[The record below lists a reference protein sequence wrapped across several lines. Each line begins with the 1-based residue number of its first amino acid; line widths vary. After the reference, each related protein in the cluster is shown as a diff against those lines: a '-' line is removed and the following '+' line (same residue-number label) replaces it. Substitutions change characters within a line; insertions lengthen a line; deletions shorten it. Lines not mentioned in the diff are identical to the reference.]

1 MIEFMSSIQFNPQAK
16 LFLSDVDET
25 VADNYTPAIPQM
37 IDELSSLL
45 AGGKKIVFIS
55 GASVSRIRQRI
66 VDSIDPELR
75 KGILI
80 SHCSG
85 AEVWGFEETGE
96 LRRASYYSLYE
107 GTLNEAQRKKWREII
122 QQLIFEFKL
131 EVHEP
136 TTASE
141 FKQKYG
147 DNPLDVILEDRGPQI
162 TFEFING
169 YDLTPEQEAKLE
181 ITVPQTH
188 GALDLRIPILERAD
202 ILLQAADI
210 PVTPRLAG
218 TWALDFALKGVSKTE
233 SVKRILS
240 DSKCLADLGLSKER
254 LSDPQSM
261 EIWGDK
267 FDQFR
272 GGTDRHI
279 QEAVDPAV
287 RAIDFRQEDPGGFME
302 GYNTVIWDGKKHLHE
317 GLLEYLQSRH

>member
-1 MIEFMSSIQFNPQAK
+1 MSNVKFNFQTK

-25 VADNYTPAIPQM
+25 VADNYTPAVPQM
-37 IDELSSLL
+37 IDELSTLL
-45 AGGKKIVFIS
+45 NEGKKIVFIS
-55 GASVSRIRQRI
+55 GASVSRINRRI
-66 VDSIDPELR
+66 TDAIDPNLR

-96 LRRASYYSLYE
+96 LRPAPYYSLYE
-107 GTLNEAQRKKWREII
+107 GTLNESQRHKWREII
-122 QQLIFEFKL
+122 QQLIVEFKL
-131 EVHEP
+131 KVHEP

-141 FKQKYG
+141 FKQQYG
-147 DNPLDVILEDRGPQI
+147 DDPLEVILEDRGPQI

-169 YDLTPEQEAKLE
+169 YDLTPEQETKLE
-181 ITVPQTH
+181 VAVPQTH

-202 ILLQAADI
+202 ALLQAAGI

-240 DSKCLADLGLSKER
+240 DPKCLTDLGLAANQ
-254 LSDPQSM
+254 LSNPESM

-267 FDQFR
+267 FDQLR

-279 QEAVDPAV
+279 QEAVNPAV
-287 RAIDFRQEDPGGFME
+287 RAIDFRQEDPAGFME
-302 GYNTVIWDGKKHLHE
+302 GHNTVIWDGKKHLHE